1 MSVEDI
7 VLVATVREDIRNDSS
22 HTEIPLRIQA
32 TQTRISQTT
41 GEDIGW
47 ASLKSRVVAKEPVLA
62 EAITARPEAE
72 AESDNGSKTVAT
84 SPEEDDKHSTNEHLV
99 SPAVQMPFSFLL
111 KLK

>member
-22 HTEIPLRIQA
+22 QTEIPLRIAA

-47 ASLKSRVVAKEPVLA
+47 ASLKSRVAAKEPVLA
-62 EAITARPEAE
+62 EAIAARPEAE

-84 SPEEDDKHSTNEHLV
+84 SPEEDDKHGSDEHLV
-99 SPAVQMPFSFLL
+99 SPTVQIRFSFLL